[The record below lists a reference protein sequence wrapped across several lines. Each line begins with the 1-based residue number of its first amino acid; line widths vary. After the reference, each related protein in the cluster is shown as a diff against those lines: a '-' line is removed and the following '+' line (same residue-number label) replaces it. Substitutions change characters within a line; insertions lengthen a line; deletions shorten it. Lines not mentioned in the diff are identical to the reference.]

1 MEEIKKLFEEELKE
15 ITVQDL
21 EFIKNVDFTL
31 AAGACVQ
38 WFSCQDKNLRFL

>member
-31 AAGACVQ
+31 AAGACALGY
-38 WFSCQDKNLRFL
+38 SG

>member
-1 MEEIKKLFEEELKE
+1 MDDIKKLFEEELKE

-31 AAGACVQ
+31 AAGACAWGCIDRV
-38 WFSCQDKNLRFL
+38 